1 MGKINL
7 TLVALVV
14 ALAGALGLLGKVAWD
29 KRELNHVNSALNE
42 QLMEA
47 RLEIGRAHTQFG
59 DAQKYAKDL
68 EKALEEEIS
77 NRNAEITRYG
87 ELLAKYN
94 TLKQH
99 KGKTKIVY
107 VEGSETKDK
116 FETGHWYVARDE
128 KTLLEMEGLR
138 GPYSDHRIDA
148 LCQFSPGDVDA
159 AAFNFE
165 YNLHLKFSGQ
175 LVETITP
182 SGAINHYFNMWE
194 LDEKGKRVEKLTI
207 ADYSVVINDQRAPK
221 FYWWAPHLDV
231 GLVMGVDLSPKFR
244 TGGTIGVSAMGY
256 GLTEND
262 LSWRFLRV
270 GMDLA
275 ASPGVSFDPAMYNLG
290 EHIPLISNLWVSP
303 HVVYMFKGQWMLGF
317 MVGAVL

>member
-7 TLVALVV
+7 TLVAMVV
-14 ALAGALGLLGKVAWD
+14 ALAAALGLLGKVAWD

-47 RLEIGRAHTQFG
+47 KLEIGRAYTQFG
-59 DAQKYAKDL
+59 DADRYAKDL
-68 EKALEEEIS
+68 EKALEEEIK

-87 ELLAKYN
+87 ELVARYEA
-94 TLKQH
+94 LKKH
-99 KGKTKIVY
+99 KGKGKIIY
-107 VEGSETKDK
+107 VDK
-116 FETGHWYVARDE
+116 PDSKGLKPGHWYVALADGKLQE
-128 KTLLEMEGLR
+128 FAGLR
-138 GPYSDHRIDA
+138 GPYSDHRLDA
-148 LCQFSPGDVDA
+148 LCEFSPGKDNGA
-159 AAFNFE
+159 NFGFE

-194 LDEKGKRVEKLTI
+194 LDDKGKRVDKLVI
-207 ADYSVVINDQRAPK
+207 EDYSVVINDQRAPK

-231 GLVMGVDLSPKFR
+231 GLVLGVDMSPKFR

-262 LSWRFLRV
+262 LSWRFLRL

-275 ASPGVSFDPAMYNLG
+275 ARPGVSFDPAMYNLG

-303 HVVYMFKGQWMLGF
+303 HVVYLFNGQWMLGF